1 MTEREVLNLLLARR
15 DNYDITEIRHV
26 FGRAYSLVMNNR
38 ELIALVLPRAF
49 DFYEMRYHLCKELPD
64 MVICHQQDTV
74 LAMACIDLKS
84 GRIAEPYAL
93 PNKIRNVEEQRHR
106 SKTGSQCLLGMLMCG
121 VKMAHSIL
129 DRLPATT
136 AKRYRARAKALSKRR
151 PGKPVV
157 IASQH

>member
-15 DNYDITEIRHV
+15 DNYDISEVRHV
-26 FGRAYSLVMNNR
+26 YGRVYSIVMNNR
-38 ELIALVLPRAF
+38 ELVALVLPRAF
-49 DFYEMRYHLCKELPD
+49 DFYELRYHLCKELPD

-93 PNKIRNVEEQRHR
+93 PTKIRNVETQRFR
-106 SKTGSQCLLGMLMCG
+106 SKSGSQCLLGMLMCG
-121 VKMAHSIL
+121 MKMAHSIL

-136 AKRYRARAKALSKRR
+136 AKRYRARAKALSKRKA
-151 PGKPVV
+151 GKPVS
-157 IASQH
+157 IATHC